1 MVDRTII
8 LYADDFD
15 HDVWEEYCD
24 VVGVSHYASSISI
37 KFNHEDVEAGDE
49 YYEDEEEED

>member
-1 MVDRTII
+1 MLDRTII

-24 VVGVSHYASSISI
+24 VVGVSHNASSITI
-37 KFNHEDVEAGDE
+37 KFNHRDVEAGDE
-49 YYEDEEEED
+49 REEE